1 MTWTPAVMPRG
12 GAGPESEG
20 QLPRGGLRLT
30 RPTLPPD
37 RPLTRRRRRAV
48 RERILAN
55 TRAFLDRHGYLAA
68 PPRLDG
74 PSLLEAFLA
83 WSRPGSWCEGRR
95 SAGAATPARTSAA
108 DTSALALAART
119 RSQEGLCD
127 FLEWLVK
134 DVAGHLHADQIGGAN
149 VTRLDRMLHLDH
161 ARLDHAEAL
170 AILGRRGF
178 VLTREE
184 ALGSDAAASL
194 VRFCGLLPVLVT
206 GCPAVADP
214 TAVGTAYLLPFGG
227 PAGRGLV
234 TGAAAGLVLELDP
247 LLRFLLGGEP
257 RAAAATA

>member
-1 MTWTPAVMPRG
+1 MTWTSAVMPRG
-12 GAGPESEG
+12 GADPRPEG
-20 QLPRGGLRLT
+20 HPPPGGLRLT
-30 RPTLPPD
+30 RPTLFPD
-37 RPLTRRRRRAV
+37 RPLTRQRRQAV

-55 TRAFLDRHGYLAA
+55 IRAFLDRHGYLAA

-95 SAGAATPARTSAA
+95 AEGAATPARTSAA
-108 DTSALALAART
+108 DTSALALATRT

-134 DVAGHLHADQIGGAN
+134 DVTGHLHADLIGGAN

-161 ARLDHAEAL
+161 ARLDHAEAR
-170 AILGRRGF
+170 AILARRGF
-178 VLTREE
+178 
-184 ALGSDAAASL
+184 ALLRDELPGPEAAASL

-206 GCPAVADP
+206 GCPAA
-214 TAVGTAYLLPFGG
+214 AAAAAGATAYLLPLGG

-234 TGAAAGLVLELDP
+234 TGAGAGLVLGLEP
-247 LLRFLLGGEP
+247 LLRFCLGEEP
-257 RAAAATA
+257 GAAAATA